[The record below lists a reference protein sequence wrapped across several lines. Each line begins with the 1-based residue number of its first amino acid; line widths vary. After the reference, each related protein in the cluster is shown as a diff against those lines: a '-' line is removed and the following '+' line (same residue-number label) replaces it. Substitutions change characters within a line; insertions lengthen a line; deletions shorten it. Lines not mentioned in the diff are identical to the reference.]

1 MAVIVVSRGEL
12 VYLVVVLQGLLPFWV
27 LSGRDSDPDPTAAV
41 VACTN
46 MGGWGG

>member
-1 MAVIVVSRGEL
+1 MTVVSRGGL
-12 VYLVVVLQGLLPFWV
+12 VYLVVVRQGLLFCWV

-46 MGGWGG
+46 MGGWEG